1 MSGSRASWLGTY
13 LPLEALLVCRGLTYP
28 CSYYL
33 SFMMLQWLLMLVFI
47 DFISADSLVEP
58 LQGCGARLRET
69 EAGQSALAQILESRV
84 EASVAADL
92 KRAVTEHGVLVIPG
106 ASSLSPAAHVVFTS
120 LFGVPGTHP
129 RRGKPPGLPCLEGM
143 DCLVEVA
150 STNSSS
156 VYFSEQTKAGMYH
169 CPSAVPTYA
178 PPRPSL

>member
-1 MSGSRASWLGTY
+1 
-13 LPLEALLVCRGLTYP
+13 
-28 CSYYL
+28 
-33 SFMMLQWLLMLVFI
+33 MMLQWLLVLVFI
-47 DFISADSLVEP
+47 DHIAADSLVEP

-69 EAGQSALAQILESRV
+69 EAGQSALTQILESRV
-84 EASVAADL
+84 EASTAADL
-92 KRAVTEHGVLVIPG
+92 KRAVTEHGMLVIPG

-156 VYFSEQTKAGMYH
+156 VYFSTQTKAGTCH
-169 CPSAVPTYA
+169 CPPCLLRAITS
-178 PPRPSL
+178 PRYLGHHNSLALTFLSSFHSFTGPCSKFA